1 MLKYDTENLPRITF
15 KGKRLTEKQ
24 IAVLEFL
31 AQGQTNTEIAENL
44 FLSVRTVESHIS
56 RIRGIISEHM
66 PQSQRIS
73 DRQLVLFAKDLIDG
87 FKIFDMLKSSM
98 NEGFELSEFKTYQKT
113 VSLNNDR
120 YYMQ

>member
-1 MLKYDTENLPRITF
+1 MLKYDIENLPRITF

-31 AQGQTNTEIAENL
+31 AEGKTNTEIAENL

-56 RIRGIISEHM
+56 RIRSIISEHM

-87 FKIFDMLKSSM
+87 FKIFDILKNGM
-98 NEGFELSEFKTYQKT
+98 NRDFELSEFKTYQKT
-113 VSLNNDR
+113 VSLSNDR

>member
-1 MLKYDTENLPRITF
+1 
-15 KGKRLTEKQ
+15 
-24 IAVLEFL
+24 
-31 AQGQTNTEIAENL
+31 
-44 FLSVRTVESHIS
+44 
-56 RIRGIISEHM
+56 M

-87 FKIFDMLKSSM
+87 FKIFDILKSGM

-120 YYMQ
+120 YYIQ